1 MRPHDGGIVSR
12 DQRLSYVQ
20 RVGGTGDGHVTA
32 GGSGAHARNGKVVAM
47 GGPMLTVSVPDEAAR
62 IALGVLPGDVR
73 VLVWDGVGE
82 IPVHGHEIEFFAGR
96 FNTRPSR
103 ETLESLPRLRAVQLV
118 SAGVEPWLSVVPDG
132 VVLCNGRGVHGGS
145 TAELAVGGMIAML
158 RGIVPFAMAQRA
170 HRWEHGFTEGL
181 DGRRVAVIGAGDI
194 GTRIATAVRVFGA
207 DVTLVA
213 RRARPG
219 VSGIA
224 ELKQLLPSQDVVA
237 LAVPHTEDT
246 HHLVDAEF
254 LAALHDDALLVNVSR
269 GGVVDTEAL
278 VAEVLCRRIR
288 AFLDVT
294 DPEPLPVGHPL
305 WDAPNV
311 LITPHVGTIRGWEE
325 RAYRLVREQILRLR
339 EGRELVNQVGEH
351 Y

>member
-1 MRPHDGGIVSR
+1 M
-12 DQRLSYVQ
+12 
-20 RVGGTGDGHVTA
+20 
-32 GGSGAHARNGKVVAM
+32 
-47 GGPMLTVSVPDEAAR
+47 SVPDEAAR
-62 IALGVLPGDVR
+62 IALGALPGDVR

-82 IPVHGHEIEFFAGR
+82 IPPHGHEIEFFVGR
-96 FNTRPSR
+96 FNTRPRR
-103 ETLESLPRLRAVQLV
+103 ETLESLPRLQVVQLV
-118 SAGVEPWLSVVPDG
+118 SAGVEPWLSVVPKG
-132 VVLCNGRGVHGGS
+132 VLLCNGRGVHGGS
-145 TAELAVGGMIAML
+145 TAELAVGGMTAML

-170 HRWEHGFTEGL
+170 HRWEQRFTEGL
-181 DGRRVAVIGAGDI
+181 DGRRVLVIGAGDI

-207 DVTLVA
+207 NVTLVA
-213 RRARPG
+213 RRSRPG
-219 VSGIA
+219 VRDVS
-224 ELKQLLPSQDVVA
+224 ELRQLLPSQDVVA
-237 LAVPHTEDT
+237 LAVPHTDDT

-254 LAALHDDALLVNVSR
+254 LAALRDDALVVNVSR

-278 VAEVLCRRIR
+278 ITEVLDQRIR

-294 DPEPLPVGHPL
+294 DPEPLPAGHPL

-339 EGRELVNQVGEH
+339 DKEELVNIVGER